1 MRKIL
6 FTLTAILIITCLIQ
20 PLAQV
25 SGGNPLSYYDIY
37 FESPKEASYYT
48 YQNSTVELS
57 IYVGIPQNYPKIA
70 FASYSLDGDINRTLI
85 GSEVSTYNYHAEG
98 SLVNLTEGLH
108 TVTVYATNVYGLEI
122 SEERTFKVDSTYKYL
137 AVTIISPLNQTYSKN
152 EVPLTYT
159 VNKKILSARYFLD
172 YSPMNDF
179 NGNITLTKLSDGP
192 HKIYISI
199 NTENGYSS
207 NITYFNINTTK
218 SENGSTLEQTNTL
231 AITVITIVAIILTAA
246 LLVYHKKQ
254 THLNSNR
261 KITH

>member
-1 MRKIL
+1 M
-6 FTLTAILIITCLIQ
+6 Q

-57 IYVGIPQNYPKIA
+57 IYVGIPQNYPEIA
-70 FASYSLDGDINRTLI
+70 FASYSLDGAINRTLI
-85 GSEVSTYNYHAEG
+85 GFEGSTYNYRAEG

-108 TVTVYATNVYGLEI
+108 TVTVYAANVYGLEI
-122 SEERTFKVDSTYKYL
+122 SEERTFKVDSTYNYL

-159 VNKKILSARYFLD
+159 VNEKILSAAYALD
-172 YSPMNDF
+172 YTAMNDL
-179 NGNITLTKLSDGP
+179 NENITLTELSEGP
-192 HKIYISI
+192 HKIFISI

-207 NITYFNINTTK
+207 NITYFSINTTR
-218 SENGSTLEQTNTL
+218 SENGSTLDQTNTSV
-231 AITVITIVAIILTAA
+231 ITAITIVAIILAA
-246 LLVYHKKQ
+246 ILLVYHKKRR
-254 THLNSNR
+254 LKSEG
-261 KITH
+261 KP